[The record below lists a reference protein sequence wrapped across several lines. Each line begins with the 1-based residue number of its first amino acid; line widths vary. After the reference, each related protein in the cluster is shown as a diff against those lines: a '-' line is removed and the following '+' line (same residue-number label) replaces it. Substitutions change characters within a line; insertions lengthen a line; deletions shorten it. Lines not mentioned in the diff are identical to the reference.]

1 MPTFADNWLIPRFK
15 EQSRARLSGYGLADG
30 GMPGGRKLLPGPGRQ
45 QQRPGARQEGSY
57 QRWEEAMMTGSGT
70 RAELCLLTALG
81 KALKDQ
87 GGRSLSWSEQESKQN
102 LEKGWRQE
110 DAVFL

>member
-1 MPTFADNWLIPRFK
+1 
-15 EQSRARLSGYGLADG
+15 
-30 GMPGGRKLLPGPGRQ
+30 
-45 QQRPGARQEGSY
+45 
-57 QRWEEAMMTGSGT
+57 MMTGSGT